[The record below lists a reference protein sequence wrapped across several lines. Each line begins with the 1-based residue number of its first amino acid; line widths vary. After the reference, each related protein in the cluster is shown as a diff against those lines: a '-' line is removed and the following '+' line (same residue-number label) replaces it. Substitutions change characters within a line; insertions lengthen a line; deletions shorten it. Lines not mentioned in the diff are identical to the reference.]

1 MRKWIVS
8 VVTLI
13 AAMALAGGAVWSAIL
28 PSEAAEPSVEVNE
41 NEFVPAE
48 ITVAP
53 GGTVTWRNTG
63 KAPHSAKSDNGSFDS
78 GYIVP
83 GGEAQVTFPNPGDFT
98 YHCEPHPWKKGVV
111 HVR

>member
-8 VVTLI
+8 IVAMTAALGVT
-13 AAMALAGGAVWSAIL
+13 AGAVWSGSL
-28 PSEAAEPSVEVNE
+28 PSAAQENSVEVNE
-41 NEFVPAE
+41 KEFLPAE

-53 GGTVTWRNTG
+53 GGTVVWRNVG
-63 KAPHSAKSDNGSFDS
+63 KAPHSAKSDDGSFDT

-83 GGEAQVTFPNPGDFT
+83 GSQAEVTFANPGDFT
-98 YHCEPHPWKKGVV
+98 YYCEPHPGKKGVV